1 MDPSNG
7 EEIKIKEE
15 LIRQNTWMNN
25 KLKSIMDKN
34 QKLEKEKK
42 DLYLRIQKENSELIK
57 ECNLLR
63 GQNKKIKDKVLKL
76 EKKLKDISGIS
87 LSNDNM
93 IQNQLEGF
101 LKKAAPLT
109 SKAKETPFI

>member
-1 MDPSNG
+1 LQGSDPSND
-7 EEIKIKEE
+7 EELKIKEE

-25 KLKSIMDKN
+25 KLRAVNEKN

-93 IQNQLEGF
+93 I
-101 LKKAAPLT
+101 
-109 SKAKETPFI
+109 